1 MEMIEPDPQQSAG
14 GLSADQGNELNVTQ
28 VRPGELEPQDALWLR
43 MDPSITRAV
52 LAKTEQELLGGL
64 AALMRNKVE
73 HEQVVR
79 RLAQTHSDIEQ
90 ARQELDSVKNQVR
103 SSEEEVATR
112 LNEQSRINDEIARL
126 RGELENLRREYEQN
140 TELVAGLKTET
151 AQMQQALAEAHQNL
165 DTVKE
170 AAQSQMDARR
180 EAVAQLTQVND
191 ERSALEESLVP
202 LREEVD
208 GRIKAR
214 AALIEEA
221 VILHHQVSDLLERKE
236 AHIADLSG
244 LDETHSDLRDAV
256 ARLKAE
262 HGSLIAQIEA
272 LRQTVAQHAGESD
285 RLQRGLNDLH
295 AEIADR
301 HAEQLR
307 LQQLLAEEKTRVG
320 NLLYA
325 KGNLEQSI
333 KEAGNKH
340 RGLQADV
347 AALASHLHGLAAA
360 PEEGAATTSVQGLP
374 LLFEAGAQKIAPE
387 WDSYPLESEFHT
399 DEELDAKKVAEF
411 VSMLPGLDGCM
422 LVRNH
427 GAVMASQFPER
438 LHVHLNVPERN
449 YQLLF
454 DRLENKVKDQKI
466 ENVRVA
472 TFNLGDDALTIAQSD
487 HAFLFTNHN
496 QTNLRP
502 GLAGK
507 LAAIV
512 SEVSKMYP

>member
-1 MEMIEPDPQQSAG
+1 MEMIEPDSHESAG
-14 GLSADQGNELNVTQ
+14 GLSADQGNELNVSQ
-28 VRPGELEPQDALWLR
+28 VRPGELEPQVAHWLP

-79 RLAQTHSDIEQ
+79 HLSQTHSDIEQ

-103 SSEEEVATR
+103 SAEEEVATR
-112 LNEQSRINDEIARL
+112 LNEQSRINDEIARV

-140 TELVAGLKTET
+140 TELVSELKTET
-151 AQMQQALAEAHQNL
+151 AQMRQALAEANQNL
-165 DTVKE
+165 DAVKE
-170 AAQSQMDARR
+170 AAQSQTEAHR
-180 EAVAQLTQVND
+180 EAIAHLTQARD

-208 GRIKAR
+208 ERIKAR
-214 AALIEEA
+214 EALIEEA
-221 VILHHQVSDLLERKE
+221 VILQHHVSDLWERKE
-236 AHIADLSG
+236 AHTTELST
-244 LDETHSDLRDAV
+244 LDETHSNLRDAV

-262 HGSLIAQIEA
+262 HGSLITQIGA
-272 LRQTVAQHAGESD
+272 LRQTVTQHAGESD

-295 AEIADR
+295 AEIAHR
-301 HAEQLR
+301 YAEQQR
-307 LQQLLAEEKTRVG
+307 LQELLAEEQTRVG
-320 NLLYA
+320 NLLDA

-340 RGLQADV
+340 RALQADV
-347 AALASHLHGLAAA
+347 AALASHLRGPAAA
-360 PEEGAATTSVQGLP
+360 PEKGAATTSVQGLP
-374 LLFEAGAQKIAPE
+374 LLFEADAQKIAPE

-399 DEELDAKKVAEF
+399 DDELDAKKVAEF
-411 VSMLPGLDGCM
+411 VSILPGLDGCM

-427 GAVMASQFPER
+427 GPVMASQFPER
-438 LHVHLNVPERN
+438 LHVHLTVPDRN

-472 TFNLGDDALTIAQSD
+472 TFKLGDEALTIAQSD

-496 QTNLRP
+496 QINLPP
-502 GLAGK
+502 GLTGK

-512 SEVSKMYP
+512 SEVAKMYP